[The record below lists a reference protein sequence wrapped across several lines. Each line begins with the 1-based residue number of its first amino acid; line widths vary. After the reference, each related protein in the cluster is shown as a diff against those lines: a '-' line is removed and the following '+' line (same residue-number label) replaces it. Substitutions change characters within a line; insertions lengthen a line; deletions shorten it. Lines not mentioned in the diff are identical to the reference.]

1 MTGNRPKL
9 RPDDAASRALALGTT
24 VVLHVGVAVGVLWGS
39 AGEAPAVVVE
49 PPIMV
54 DPFVELPKLGEE
66 RDPKLLQR
74 IVQAPQPEAATAP
87 VNLNQKREEEPEPTQ
102 EKKPDER
109 EKPVDVS
116 DPEAEKKKAEEERKR
131 RQKEIAQAMAQF
143 DERAD
148 EDSPEGLR
156 DGFKEGTSTQAAT
169 LREESLWAAQVGARI
184 REYLQPP
191 AGISPGECRRLASVI
206 PIVLSA
212 EGKVTNAVKIAETSG
227 NGFFDDAAVRAV
239 RQFTDEGRGTLP
251 LPRAD
256 RLGPLRK
263 KVMREGVPVRL
274 ECAQ

>member
-1 MTGNRPKL
+1 MTATRPKT

-24 VVLHVGVAVGVLWGS
+24 VTLHVGVAVGVLWGS

-49 PPIMV
+49 PPVIV
-54 DPFVELPKLGEE
+54 DIVELPKLGEE
-66 RDPKLLQR
+66 RDPKLLPS

-87 VNLNQKREEEPEPTQ
+87 VNLNQKREEEPEPAQ

-109 EKPVDVS
+109 EKPVDVP
-116 DPEAEKKKAEEERKR
+116 DPEAEKAAQERKR
-131 RQKEIAQAMAQF
+131 RQKEIDRAMAQF
-143 DERAD
+143 DERAN
-148 EDSPEGLR
+148 EDSPEGLH

-212 EGKVTNAVKIAETSG
+212 EGKITNVVKIAETSG

-263 KVMREGVPVRL
+263 RVMREGVPVRL

>member
-1 MTGNRPKL
+1 MTATRSKN

-24 VVLHVGVAVGVLWGS
+24 VALHVGVAAGVLWGS

-54 DPFVELPKLGEE
+54 DITELPKLGEE

-87 VNLNQKREEEPEPTQ
+87 VNLNQEREEEPVPAE

-109 EKPVDVS
+109 EKPVEQP
-116 DPEAEKKKAEEERKR
+116 DPDAEKKKTEEERKR
-131 RQKEIAQAMAQF
+131 RDKEMAKAMAQF

-156 DGFKEGTSTQAAT
+156 DGFAEGTSTQAAT

-212 EGKVTNAVKIAETSG
+212 EGKVTNAVKITETSG